1 MFGYVRA
8 VTPVLDES
16 QARRY
21 EGVYCGLCRT
31 LKARY
36 GRRAALVLNYDFV
49 FLAMLL
55 APGPADLELQEKPCS
70 ACPWKKKVC
79 WLESPAL
86 EQAADASVIL
96 TWWKLQD
103 AIRDGGWAERQGG
116 RLACIA
122 LRRHYQKAAS
132 LRPQF
137 DETTRS
143 CLHELHELEEANVPS
158 LDRPADAFA
167 RILQAAA
174 LPEDLPDQNPDKQT
188 SPDKPFASD
197 ARTTATAQILYHVG
211 RWVYL
216 TDAWDDRQEDA
227 KTGSYN
233 PVLARYGAKA
243 EDRAEL
249 LRDTLHASLGV
260 AITAFSLLDWG
271 SWEPL
276 LRHILREGLPAVEEA
291 VFTGQ
296 WKTRRRMKTS
306 AFGIHG
312 KRSTKGKENAV

>member
-8 VTPVLDES
+8 VTPVLDAD

-55 APGPADLELQEKPCS
+55 APAQADPDLQERPCP

-116 RLACIA
+116 RLACAA
-122 LRRHYQKAAS
+122 LKRHYQKAAA

-137 DETTRS
+137 DETTRT
-143 CLHELHELEEANVPS
+143 CLHELHKLEEENIPS

-174 LPEDLPDQNPDKQT
+174 LPEA
-188 SPDKPFASD
+188 SPDKSPTPN

-211 RWVYL
+211 RWIYL

-233 PVLARYGAKA
+233 PVLARYGAEA
-243 EDRAEL
+243 EDQADL

-271 SWEPL
+271 GWEPL

-296 WKTRRRMKTS
+296 WKTRRRTKAS

-312 KRSTKGKENAV
+312 TRSTKGKENAV

>member
-8 VTPVLDES
+8 VTPVLEAD
-16 QARRY
+16 QARLY

-36 GRRAALVLNYDFV
+36 GPRAALLLNYDFV

-55 APGPADLELQEKPCS
+55 APGQSQTEPILQERPCS

-79 WLESPAL
+79 WLDSPAL
-86 EQAADASVIL
+86 DQAADASVIL

-103 AIRDGGWAERQGG
+103 SIRDGSWTERQGG
-116 RLACIA
+116 RLACAA
-122 LRRHYQKAAS
+122 LKQHYKKAAAQ
-132 LRPQF
+132 RPSF
-137 DETTRS
+137 DETTRTYLRQLS
-143 CLHELHELEEANVPS
+143 DLEEANVPS

-174 LPEDLPDQNPDKQT
+174 LPEPNAAPI
-188 SPDKPFASD
+188 SRD
-197 ARTTATAQILYHVG
+197 ARTTATARILYHVG
-211 RWVYL
+211 RWIYL

-227 KTGSYN
+227 KTGNYN
-233 PVLARYGAKA
+233 PVLARYGPEA
-243 EDRAEL
+243 EQQAEP
-249 LRDTLHASLGV
+249 LRDTLHTSLGV
-260 AITAFSLLDWG
+260 AVTAFSLLDWG

-276 LRHILREGLPAVEEA
+276 LAHILREGLPAVEEA

-296 WKTRRRMKTS
+296 WKPHRFFRRKNKN
-306 AFGIHG
+306 I
-312 KRSTKGKENAV
+312 